1 MEPLEYLAVG
11 VVEDVMVFASF
22 WRGVAGDGGDDG
34 PAGIRIEHIH
44 CIFITFDE
52 FFHDHVLSGEDPFR
66 EEAPVVG
73 QLPAYLLPDTTDI
86 PRIFQ
91 GPDANGEKT
100 LDRLY
105 DVFSPRRKQ
114 PLMEGR

>member
-22 WRGVAGDGGDDG
+22 WRGMTSDGGDDG
-34 PAGIRIEHIH
+34 PAGTRIEHIH
-44 CIFITFDE
+44 RIFFALDE
-52 FFHDHVLSGEDPFR
+52 LLHDHVFPGQYSFR
-66 EEAPVVG
+66 EEAPVIR

-105 DVFSPRRKQ
+105 DVFPPRRKQ